1 MLKEYGQPLFSI
13 GYVVRS
19 FLQFRSFM
27 SKHDEKPKNLGQVKP
42 KPIITRLV
50 LYSYRSETMMLRR
63 SITQGIKAVNCK
75 AIQPRVATPALMN
88 TRDFSTPT
96 NAPEK
101 ESWSEIMDKAANLFF
116 LGEIARATWLAW
128 EIHLEKK
135 ATINYPH
142 EKGPLSP
149 RFRGEHALRRYPSGE
164 ER

>member
-1 MLKEYGQPLFSI
+1 
-13 GYVVRS
+13 
-19 FLQFRSFM
+19 
-27 SKHDEKPKNLGQVKP
+27 
-42 KPIITRLV
+42 
-50 LYSYRSETMMLRR
+50 MMLRR